1 MSSLIFLGL
10 SVIVFI
16 IVFGISWLLVPM
28 ILGMV
33 FSAMDSSNIENPLW
47 ATVYDNNED
56 TMRFIIPLVPSIGLF
71 ILVLKVLMVASV
83 RGRD

>member
-1 MSSLIFLGL
+1 MSSLIFLGI

-16 IVFGISWLLVPM
+16 ISFGIVWLLVPM
-28 ILGMV
+28 ILGML
-33 FSAMDSSNIENPLW
+33 FSAMDSSNISNPLW
-47 ATVYDNNED
+47 ATVYDNNEA

>member
-1 MSSLIFLGL
+1 
-10 SVIVFI
+10 
-16 IVFGISWLLVPM
+16 M

-33 FSAMDSSNIENPLW
+33 FSAMDSTNIQNPLW
-47 ATVYDNNED
+47 AAVYDNNED

>member
-16 IVFGISWLLVPM
+16 IVFGLVWLLVPM
-28 ILGMV
+28 ILGQF
-33 FSAMDSSNIENPLW
+33 FSALDNSNISDPAWRAVADENE
-47 ATVYDNNED
+47 A
-56 TMRFIIPLVPSIGLF
+56 TMRFIIPLVPAIGLF

>member
-1 MSSLIFLGL
+1 M
-10 SVIVFI
+10 V
-16 IVFGISWLLVPM
+16 
-28 ILGMV
+28 LGMI
-33 FSAMDSSNIENPLW
+33 FSAMDSSNISDPVW
-47 ATVYDNNED
+47 ATVYDNNEN

>member
-1 MSSLIFLGL
+1 LSSLIFLGI

-28 ILGMV
+28 VLGMI
-33 FSAMDSSNIENPLW
+33 FSAMSSDNITNPIW
-47 ATVYDNNED
+47 AQVYDDNED
-56 TMRFIIPLVPSIGLF
+56 TMRFIIPLVPSLGLF

>member
-1 MSSLIFLGL
+1 MSSLIFLGI

-33 FSAMDSSNIENPLW
+33 FSAMDSSNISNPVW
-47 ATVYDNNED
+47 ATVYDNNEN

>member
-1 MSSLIFLGL
+1 
-10 SVIVFI
+10 
-16 IVFGISWLLVPM
+16 M

-47 ATVYDNNED
+47 ASVYDNNEE

>member
-1 MSSLIFLGL
+1 MSSLIFLGI

-28 ILGMV
+28 VLGMV
-33 FSAMDSSNIENPLW
+33 FSAMDSSNISDPLW
-47 ATVYDNNED
+47 ASVYDDNET